1 MTTFFITGTD
11 TDVGK
16 TYVASALLSAAA
28 DLGYRSL
35 GLKPVAAGCESTPDG
50 LRNADALSLMAASS
64 IKLSYDEVNPIALQA
79 ACAPHIAAAQE
90 GRQLNAQRLVGM
102 LRGSLS
108 HRPDFG
114 LVEGA
119 GGWRVPLNS
128 REFMSAL
135 PKQLNLPVVLVV
147 NLRLGCLNAAL
158 LSVEA
163 ILRDG
168 LNVVGWVA
176 NCSQHVM
183 PYQQENIVTLQH
195 WLLAPCLAVFPF
207 EPNMNAPVPRQQAE
221 SAVLALLKTGQP

>member
-16 TYVASALLSAAA
+16 TYVASALLAAA
-28 DLGYRSL
+28 SDLGYRSL
-35 GLKPVAAGCESTPDG
+35 GLKPVAAGCESTPEG

-64 IKLSYDEVNPIALQA
+64 IKLSYDEVNPIALPA
-79 ACAPHIAAAQE
+79 ACAPHIAAAE
-90 GRQLNAQRLVGM
+90 MGRQLNAQRLVGM

-135 PKQLNLPVVLVV
+135 PKQLNLPVVMVV
-147 NLRLGCLNAAL
+147 SMRLGCLNAAL
-158 LSVEA
+158 LTAEA

-168 LNVVGWVA
+168 LNLAGWVA
-176 NCSQHVM
+176 NCTEQSM
-183 PYQQENIVTLQH
+183 PYQQENIATLQQ
-195 WLLAPCLAVFPF
+195 WLPAPCLAVFPF
-207 EPNMNAPVPRQQAE
+207 EPNMNVPVLQQQAE
-221 SAVLALLKTGQP
+221 SAVLALLKPGQP

>member
-16 TYVASALLSAAA
+16 TYVASAMLAAA
-28 DLGYRSL
+28 TRLGYRSL
-35 GLKPVAAGCESTPDG
+35 GLKPVAAGCEQTADG
-50 LRNADALSLMAASS
+50 LRNADALSLMSASS

-79 ACAPHIAAAQE
+79 ACAPHIAAAIE
-90 GRQLNAQRLVGM
+90 SRQLNAQRLVGL

-108 HRPDFG
+108 HRPEFA

-135 PKQLNLPVVLVV
+135 PKQLNLPVILVI

-158 LSVEA
+158 LSAEA
-163 ILRDG
+163 ILKDG
-168 LNVVGWVA
+168 LMLAGWVA
-176 NCSQHVM
+176 NGSPQTM
-183 PYQQENIVTLQH
+183 DYELENLSTLKH
-195 WLLAPCLAVFPF
+195 WLPAPCLAVFPF
-207 EPNMNAPVPRQQAE
+207 APNQDAADVQQQAE
-221 SAVLALLKTGQP
+221 QAVLALLKTGPV